1 MPKAEILAPVPGTFY
16 RASAPDAP
24 PYKADGATV
33 AAGDTIG
40 LIEVM
45 KTFVP
50 VTAPVAGGGISFI
63 VENEEPVMAG
73 QVIAELTA
81 P

>member
-1 MPKAEILAPVPGTFY
+1 MAHAEILAPVPGTFY
-16 RASAPDAP
+16 RAASPEAP
-24 PYKADGATV
+24 PYKADGDAV
-33 AAGDTIG
+33 AAGETIG

-50 VTAPVAGGGISFI
+50 VPATAAGSRIRFL

-73 QVIAELTA
+73 QVIAELSA

>member
-1 MPKAEILAPVPGTFY
+1 MRSDRPFREPSTGLRLRTLRRSKPTAIPSRT
-16 RASAPDAP
+16 S
-24 PYKADGATV
+24 
-33 AAGDTIG
+33 DTIG

-45 KTFVP
+45 KTFQEIP
-50 VTAPVAGGGISFI
+50 AGLDGKNITFL

-73 QVIAELTA
+73 QVIAEVE